1 MTKNEILDLKLK
13 ILADAMG
20 RAKKSGIVQ
29 TTRDERREL
38 KRLDNILKRI
48 TKNEN

>member
-13 ILADAMG
+13 ILESAMN

-29 TTRDERREL
+29 TTRGEKREL
-38 KRLDNILKRI
+38 KRLDNILKR
-48 TKNEN
+48 TDKND